1 MSRHDLQVDEVAPEI
16 LGHLNFLAVYDPL
29 SARVIKM
36 IHFQSGLS

>member
-16 LGHLNFLAVYDPL
+16 LGHLNFLAVYDPVE
-29 SARVIKM
+29 RVIKM